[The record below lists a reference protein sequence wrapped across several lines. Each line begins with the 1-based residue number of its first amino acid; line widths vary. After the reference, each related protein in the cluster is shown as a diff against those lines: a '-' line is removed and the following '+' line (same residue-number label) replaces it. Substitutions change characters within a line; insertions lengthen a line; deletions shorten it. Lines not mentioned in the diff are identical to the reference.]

1 MDRKVGLRLC
11 ELAMEAGKDPEYQA
25 ILEEYR
31 SRDAALRL
39 AMETMTENQRSA
51 VMDYGGVTAQLY
63 LMQIE
68 LACTRLIQLETEK
81 TRE

>member
-1 MDRKVGLRLC
+1 
-11 ELAMEAGKDPEYQA
+11 
-25 ILEEYR
+25 
-31 SRDAALRL
+31 
-39 AMETMTENQRSA
+39 METMTENQCSA

-68 LACTRLIQLETEK
+68 LACTRLIQLEDKK